1 MSGVEEK
8 YMCGIVLKWCLLDK
22 KNNGFMYRKQ
32 YVDFLFCKMKKK
44 QNLKQFKSLL
54 LFKINSFQL
63 MF

>member
-1 MSGVEEK
+1 
-8 YMCGIVLKWCLLDK
+8 
-22 KNNGFMYRKQ
+22 MYRKQ
-32 YVDFLFCKMKKK
+32 YVDFLIFLFCKMKKK